1 MSSQTPAPLPFSVAI
16 MAGGQSRRMGTDK
29 AFVPL
34 LGRPMIEHVL
44 ARVANLGQAETF
56 IVTNTPDHY
65 RSFGLPLYT
74 DVIPGAGSLGGI
86 YSALSHAQTPHAL
99 VIACDLPLASSA
111 LICLLLAHAADSNG
125 PYDAVV
131 PRFEGTPQGLHALY
145 AQSARDAIARF
156 IAEKRYRIWELL
168 QEVRTRYV
176 DEPEYAHIDPDGRTF
191 RNVNTPEDLAAVERL
206 LREE

>member
-1 MSSQTPAPLPFSVAI
+1 

-44 ARVANLGQAETF
+44 ERVADLGQAETF
-56 IVTNTPDHY
+56 IVTNMPDRY
-65 RSFGLPLYT
+65 RIFGLPLYT

-86 YSALSHAQTPHAL
+86 YSALTYAQTPRAL
-99 VIACDLPLASSA
+99 VIACDLPLASPA
-111 LICLLLAHAADSNG
+111 LIRLLLACATDSDG

-131 PRFEGTPQGLHALY
+131 PRFESTPQGLYALY

-156 IAEKRYRIWELL
+156 ITEKRYRIWELL

-176 DEPEYAHIDPDGRTF
+176 DEPEYAHIDQDGRTF
-191 RNVNTPEDLAAVERL
+191 RNINTPEDLATVEQL
-206 LREE
+206 LRRE